1 MAEDVSKLIVQVQ
14 SDSVATAGDRMD
26 KMSDSAKRAEKSTES
41 LVGAAHK
48 LVAEY
53 LSVRAAYEAGRAA
66 LENVIEATKESE
78 SVQAKLRATT
88 GASKAD
94 AKEMFDALD
103 ELEGKF
109 AIPLGELTDA
119 YSMLASRGL
128 DPSRQALEK
137 YADVAAGTGT
147 SIGVVAESIAQASN
161 GMFRGLNQLGVRATQ
176 EMDGLSLTFRGT
188 TTKIKGDAASVEQ
201 YVQQLAHD
209 NFLGA
214 AETQADSLTGSIFR
228 LKDAWG
234 DMWRVVAEGGSGE
247 MIHKAITMA
256 TDALRELTD
265 MIASGQLQGY
275 IDAIIHKWD
284 TFGQAFTDVVNFIK
298 GAWQN
303 TMEFLGVKSDDALG
317 FITHAFMDLPENVT
331 AVVKGIGATFGLLV
345 EYAVAVGRGVYDTIV
360 GYFRYTWET
369 VKNIGSLIW
378 DIAKNPQGAGAALGE
393 FYNKQTKA
401 VSDFG
406 TTAVKAWNDTT
417 TSIGNATDAWGDV
430 ISATMNERDAALKG
444 FSDKIAAADQLR
456 LKYEQVKAAKEKAGE
471 DPLKKGQQK
480 RGDDTASEAQRAQFE
495 ALKASLQLEEKTI
508 QESYRKRMVLIRN
521 MTKEGSAERRELEQK
536 LEEQTTT
543 AMEQANEQRF
553 ESVLQLE
560 ADLRDAQASG
570 NISKMDALH
579 TQLAQE
585 EAAMKESYDYRR
597 QLIINNTT
605 LTETERQ
612 QKLLALQ
619 QRAVDQQRR
628 IEVARNQA
636 SLTTAADFFGNISK
650 IAGAFGEKGA
660 KIAKAAAIV
669 QTTIKTYESAT
680 SAYAALAGIPYVGP
694 ALGAA
699 AAGAAIAA
707 GLANIAAIKSQNYSG
722 AYATGGM
729 IPAGSFGLVGETG
742 VGEMVQGPAVVT
754 SARATQDLRGP
765 ARGGGNVTVNINNQ
779 ASGDVEV
786 VPTGQRD
793 TADGKVLDFL
803 VRRVDRELAA
813 RTRTGSSE
821 TARALQDVFGV
832 RRGVAS

>member
-14 SDSVATAGDRMD
+14 SDSVSTAGERMDRMTG
-26 KMSDSAKRAEKSTES
+26 SAQKAEKATES

-53 LSVRAAYEAGRAA
+53 VSVRAAYEAGRHA
-66 LENVIEATKESE
+66 LESVIEATKESE
-78 SVQAKLRATT
+78 SIQGKLRATT
-88 GASKAD
+88 GASKAE
-94 AKEMFDALD
+94 AREMFTALD

-109 AIPLGELTDA
+109 AIPLTELTDA
-119 YSMLASRGL
+119 YSLLASRGL
-128 DPSRQALEK
+128 DPSRRALEK

-147 SIGVVAESIAQASN
+147 SIGAVAESIAQGAN

-176 EMDGLSLTFRGT
+176 EMDGLALTFRGT
-188 TTKIKGDAASVEQ
+188 TTKIKGDAASIEQ
-201 YVQQLAHD
+201 YVQQLGQD

-234 DMWRVVAEGGSGE
+234 DMWRAVAEGGSGE
-247 MIHKAITMA
+247 VIHKVVTMA
-256 TDALRELTD
+256 TDAVRELTD

-284 TFGQAFTDVVNFIK
+284 TFGQAFTDVVNFVK

-303 TMEFLGVKSDDALG
+303 AMEFLGITADDAAG

-345 EYAVAVGRGVYDTIV
+345 EYAVAVGKGVYNTIV

-369 VKNIGSLIW
+369 VSNIGKLIW
-378 DIAKNPQGAGAALGE
+378 DIAKNPSGAGAALGE
-393 FYNKQTKA
+393 FYNKQTAA
-401 VSDFG
+401 VADFG
-406 TTAVKAWNDTT
+406 KTAVKAWDDTSK
-417 TSIGNATDAWGDV
+417 SIGNATDAWGEV
-430 ISATMNERDAALKG
+430 ITATMDERDAALRG
-444 FSDKIAAADQLR
+444 FTDKIAAADQLR
-456 LKYEQVKAAKEKAGE
+456 IKYEQVKVAKEKAGE
-471 DPLKKGQQK
+471 DPLKRGQQN
-480 RGDDTASEAQRAQFE
+480 RGTDTASEAQRAQFE
-495 ALKASLQLEEKTI
+495 ALKASLQLEEKTV
-508 QESYRKRMVLIRN
+508 QESYRKRMALVRN
-521 MTKEGSAERRELEQK
+521 MTKEGSAERRELETA
-536 LEEQTTT
+536 LEQQTAS
-543 AMEQANEQRF
+543 AMAGANEKRL
-553 ESVLQLE
+553 ESVMQLE
-560 ADLRDAQASG
+560 ADLREAEAAG
-570 NISKMDALH
+570 NLSKMDALRA
-579 TQLAQE
+579 QLSQE
-585 EAAMKESYDYRR
+585 EAAMRESYDYRR
-597 QLIINNTT
+597 QLIISNTT
-605 LTETERQ
+605 LTEKERQ

-619 QRAVDQQRR
+619 AQAVDQQRR
-628 IEVARNQA
+628 IEVARNQS
-636 SLTTAADFFGNISK
+636 SLATTADFFGNVSK
-650 IAGAFGEKGA
+650 MAGAFGEKGA

-680 SAYAALAGIPYVGP
+680 SAYASLAGIPYIGP

-754 SARATQDLRGP
+754 SARATQDLRG
-765 ARGGGNVTVNINNQ
+765 RGTPGGNVTFNVINQ
-779 ASGDVEV
+779 AQGVEV
-786 VPTGQRD
+786 VPQQERETP
-793 TADGKVLDFL
+793 DGRVIDVL
-803 VRRVDRELAA
+803 VRQVDKALAQ

-821 TARALQDVFGV
+821 TAAAMAQTFGL
-832 RRGVAS
+832 RRGTS